1 MPMIYR
7 LLADFVIILHFC
19 FILFA
24 VFGGLL
30 VLRRRWVM
38 WLHIP
43 ALIWGIVVQSLRL
56 ICPLTLLEN
65 WFRDLGSETGY
76 SGGFIDHYVSMILY
90 FDINSWFYW
99 LLALISIGVNLF
111 VYSNM
116 FLHWRMRCQDT
127 I

>member
-1 MPMIYR
+1 MIYR
-7 LLADFVIILHFC
+7 LSADFVIVLHFC

-30 VLRRRWVM
+30 VLRWCWIM

-43 ALIWGIVVQSLRL
+43 ALIWGIVVQSWRL

-65 WFRDLGSETGY
+65 WFRDLGNETGY
-76 SGGFIDHYVSMILY
+76 SGGFIEHYVSMLLY

-116 FLHWRMRCQDT
+116 LHRWQMRYQDK